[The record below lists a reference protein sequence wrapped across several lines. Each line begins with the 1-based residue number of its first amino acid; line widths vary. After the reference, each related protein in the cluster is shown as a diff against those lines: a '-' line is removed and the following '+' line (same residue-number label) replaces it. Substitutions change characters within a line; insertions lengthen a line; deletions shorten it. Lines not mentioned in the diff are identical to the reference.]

1 MYICQV
7 NKTERKQNKME
18 HFKMDLSDWSREK
31 QTELIAE
38 TQIGKMETLMHDI
51 KNGQITN
58 NHILKD
64 LNDIKNRLNI
74 ILQLQK

>member
-1 MYICQV
+1 
-7 NKTERKQNKME
+7 ME
-18 HFKMDLSDWSREK
+18 NLQKDLSDSNIK
-31 QTELIAE
+31 QATEFLAE

-58 NHILKD
+58 NHILRD

>member
-1 MYICQV
+1 
-7 NKTERKQNKME
+7 
-18 HFKMDLSDWSREK
+18 MDLSDWSREK
-31 QTELIAE
+31 QTEFIAE

-58 NHILKD
+58 NHILRD